1 MQGWS
6 DEQPRRRSLGY
17 SDAGVRLNVSFGEDE
32 ASPAAEV
39 TRDPISPGWLARDRA
54 KQERVA
60 REKQGARVRTDSIAV
75 RARAMHNRVGIRET
89 DSVRFARA
97 SPRHVPRGTGTSSPR
112 SPRSARTATLAASA
126 RGKPASAHKHAARSR
141 VHGSQRAVGKTTEDL
156 LRRSSATEYV
166 RSLQSLSD
174 TLNHPRPLV
183 QVTARQSIDSVVRK
197 ERASAA
203 TTATGRMSAA
213 EFVKKLQESSSVRSD
228 RAGASQPPWRER
240 KQKVESVSQVAA
252 PRTPEP
258 SPSPALEFR
267 TPPRDAAPVT
277 AQTASSFSEWY
288 AAKHG
293 VPEPEPEPEPEPKP
307 EPRSDMGTQLLLQ
320 PASPPQADSTDQSY
334 SPLHTN
340 STWVSGRQ
348 AEVTTGSTA
357 TAPHYS
363 VMQHRS
369 YGGST
374 PLASPRTVERRQRVH
389 ALASAARRE

>member
-6 DEQPRRRSLGY
+6 AEKPRRRSLGY

-32 ASPAAEV
+32 ASPAAGV
-39 TRDPISPGWLARDRA
+39 TREAISPGWLARDRA
-54 KQERVA
+54 KQDQVA

-75 RARAMHNRVGIRET
+75 RARAMNNRVGIRET

-97 SPRHVPRGTGTSSPR
+97 SPRHVHRGTGTSSPR
-112 SPRSARTATLAASA
+112 SPRSASTAASA
-126 RGKPASAHKHAARSR
+126 HGKPASAHKHAARPR
-141 VHGSQRAVGKTTEDL
+141 IHGSQRAVGKTTEDL
-156 LRRSSATEYV
+156 WRRSSATEYV

-213 EFVKKLQESSSVRSD
+213 EFVKKLQDSTSVRSD
-228 RAGASQPPWRER
+228 RAGSSQPPWRER

-252 PRTPEP
+252 PSTPEP
-258 SPSPALEFR
+258 EPSRALEFR

-288 AAKHG
+288 AANKS
-293 VPEPEPEPEPEPKP
+293 EPEPEPEPC
-307 EPRSDMGTQLLLQ
+307 SDTETQLLLQ
-320 PASPPQADSTDQSY
+320 PASPPQADQSY
-334 SPLHTN
+334 SPLHAN
-340 STWVSGRQ
+340 GTWVSESQ
-348 AEVTTGSTA
+348 AEVTSASTA

-363 VMQHRS
+363 VRQHRS
-369 YGGST
+369 YGGSM
-374 PLASPRTVERRQRVH
+374 PVASPRTVERRQRVH